1 MQMGALLE
9 LCVWIFPVVEI
20 IPVMLKMVVKILHM
34 GPDRSLVHK
43 PGGVRGKC
51 CDLADRA
58 LCGVR
63 FDVGVVRVGEV
74 EMINLYGMTM
84 GSRPTWPSVL
94 ETGLLGLET
103 GLLEGGPAR
112 PVMWTL

>member
-9 LCVWIFPVVEI
+9 LCDWKFPVVESI
-20 IPVMLKMVVKILHM
+20 QVMLKMVVKIRHM
-34 GPDRSLVHK
+34 GPGRLLVRK
-43 PGGVRGKC
+43 LGGVRGKC

-63 FDVGVVRVGEV
+63 FDVGVVRMGEV
-74 EMINLYGMTM
+74 EMVINLYGMTM
-84 GSRPTWPSVL
+84 GSRPTWPS
-94 ETGLLGLET
+94 GLET

>member
-1 MQMGALLE
+1 
-9 LCVWIFPVVEI
+9 
-20 IPVMLKMVVKILHM
+20 MLKMVVKIRRHM
-34 GPDRSLVHK
+34 APDRLLVRK
-43 PGGVRGKC
+43 LEGVHEKC

-63 FDVGVVRVGEV
+63 FDVGVVRVKVEV

-84 GSRPTWPSVL
+84 GSRPTWASVL
-94 ETGLLGLET
+94 ETGLLGLEI